1 MEQGTIVTII
11 EGIEV
16 VDALIAAA
24 GFGGIAAVSE
34 TLPHI
39 KKIKANSTFQLCLNM
54 LKSLAGI
61 FINKSAKK

>member
-1 MEQGTIVTII
+1 MGTIMAVI

-16 VDALIAAA
+16 ADALIAAA

-39 KKIKANSTFQLCLNM
+39 KKIKANSTFQLCLNI

-61 FINKSAKK
+61 FRAKAAKK